1 MNQITKREQEV
12 LDLIANEHSS
22 KEIANRLYV
31 SYETI
36 ISHRKNIMR
45 KLDVKNV
52 AGMVRA
58 GFETGLL
65 RA

>member
-1 MNQITKREQEV
+1 MNQITQREQEV
-12 LDLIANEHSS
+12 LHLIAHEHSS
-22 KEIANRLYV
+22 KEIANRLFV

-52 AGMVRA
+52 AGLVRV

-65 RA
+65 